1 MQTIDLSLAMKATE
15 GDLELLQVV
24 IEAFLEEYPALL
36 AELEPAIRAG
46 DNAVVQRASHTIK
59 GTLRLFGNVPS
70 RELAER
76 LEEMGC
82 TKSLGNAESLGKAAE
97 TYDAL
102 KLSLASLRRQLSDA
116 MKNLR

>member
-1 MQTIDLSLAMKATE
+1 MEPLDLSLAIKAAD

-36 AELEPAIRAG
+36 AELETAIRAG
-46 DNAVVQRASHTIK
+46 DSVVVQRASHTIK

-70 RELAER
+70 KELAER

-82 TKSLGNAESLGKAAE
+82 TGSLRMATE
-97 TYDAL
+97 TYDSL
-102 KLSLASLRRQLSDA
+102 KLSLASLGRQLSHA
-116 MKNLR
+116 MKNLG

>member
-1 MQTIDLSLAMKATE
+1 MEPLDLSLAIKAAD

-36 AELEPAIRAG
+36 AELETAIRAG

-70 RELAER
+70 KELAER

-82 TKSLGNAESLGKAAE
+82 TRSLRKAAE
-97 TYDAL
+97 TYDSLA
-102 KLSLASLRRQLSDA
+102 LSLASLRRQLSDA